1 MSLRH
6 STLVALTSAAVIA
19 LASQSSSAQNQVY
32 KIGLIASYTGAF
44 ATWGPQFQNAL
55 EAYQA
60 INGKTVKGPKGETIE
75 VQIVTRDPA
84 SQGGDKAKQLAE
96 ELVLRE
102 KVNLLTG
109 FELSPQALA
118 VAPVGNEAKVPIVI
132 MNAAASSITRASP
145 YFVRTSTTVAQWSE
159 SMGKWAYQNGIRKV
173 YTLTTDYAP
182 GHDAEEYFTKAFKS
196 AGGEIIGS
204 AKSPI
209 QETNFGV
216 YMEKVLQAK
225 PDALYMFQPG
235 GSPSIAF
242 VKAYTERGLKQAGI
256 KLLGNGEFAE
266 LFLPNFTDD
275 IIGVKSV
282 AHYTETN
289 TLPENVQMKDQLRK
303 MFGEKGAQT
312 DIASVGS
319 WDAINLIY
327 TALRQ
332 VGADAEGLKLID
344 AMKGKTLKSPRGEI
358 MIDPVE
364 RDIVHNVY
372 IRDIQ
377 KVNGKLTAV
386 DIATYPM
393 VKDPWK
399 RDNPPKQN

>member
-1 MSLRH
+1 
-6 STLVALTSAAVIA
+6 
-19 LASQSSSAQNQVY
+19 
-32 KIGLIASYTGAF
+32 
-44 ATWGPQFQNAL
+44 
-55 EAYQA
+55 
-60 INGKTVKGPKGETIE
+60 
-75 VQIVTRDPA
+75 
-84 SQGGDKAKQLAE
+84 
-96 ELVLRE
+96 
-102 KVNLLTG
+102 
-109 FELSPQALA
+109 
-118 VAPVGNEAKVPIVI
+118 
-132 MNAAASSITRASP
+132 
-145 YFVRTSTTVAQWSE
+145 
-159 SMGKWAYQNGIRKV
+159 
-173 YTLTTDYAP
+173 
-182 GHDAEEYFTKAFKS
+182 
-196 AGGEIIGS
+196 
-204 AKSPI
+204 
-209 QETNFGV
+209 
-216 YMEKVLQAK
+216 MEKVLQAM

-332 VGADAEGLKLID
+332 AGADAEGLKLID

-364 RDIVHNVY
+364 RDIVHNIY
-372 IRDIQ
+372 IRDIK

-386 DIATYPM
+386 DIATFPM

-399 RDNPPKQN
+399 RDNPAKSN